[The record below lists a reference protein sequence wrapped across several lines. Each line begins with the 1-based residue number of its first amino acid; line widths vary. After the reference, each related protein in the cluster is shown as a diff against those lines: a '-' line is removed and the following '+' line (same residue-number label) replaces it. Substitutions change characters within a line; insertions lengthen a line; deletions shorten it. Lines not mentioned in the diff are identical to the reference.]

1 MCKVDKGK
9 ETEDLIESICHTMF
23 LSDFTVRNPK
33 YKKSSGR
40 EKEAA
45 DFLIPFDDYL
55 LAFQVKSKSELKS
68 AIEKD
73 EKDFERINSKVKE
86 GIVQLNTI
94 KRALK
99 ANHILGMM
107 NSLGINIPFD
117 SKSVKKLTG
126 IVILDLIG
134 EEKFELEERTSIFNG
149 FVYHQEIPVH
159 VFLRAHFD
167 LIATEIDTLP
177 DFINYLDRR
186 EILYSKN
193 KLGPLTSELDLLAI
207 YKTHLQWIKDC
218 INDKCDVLIID
229 GNPWD
234 HYVHKKRNNIE
245 ERNKL
250 NKASYFIDHIIKTMH
265 SSIGFQP
272 DIDHPYKKEK
282 LSPGTIES
290 YWEIIFELSKLT
302 RLQRRSIGD
311 KFIDRMKKAD
321 NAGQG
326 YALMML
332 ENGKALLILS
342 SNKERRER
350 MNLLY
355 DLSAIAYSGL
365 ALRKIIGIA
374 TEPFSRKYQSFDTI
388 LLDDVKFENHDELA
402 QSFKSSFG
410 SPQHFKT
417 SEYKST

>member
-9 ETEDLIESICHTMF
+9 ETEDLIESVCHAMF

-33 YKKSSGR
+33 YNKSRGR

-45 DFLIPFDDYL
+45 DFLVPFYDHL
-55 LAFQVKSKSELKS
+55 LAFQVKTKSELKS

-99 ANHILGMM
+99 ANHILEMK
-107 NSLGINIPFD
+107 NSLGIDIPFD
-117 SKSVKKLTG
+117 SKSVNKLTG

-134 EEKFELEERTSIFNG
+134 EENYKPEERTNIFNG
-149 FVYHQEIPVH
+149 FLYHQKIPVH
-159 VFLRAHFD
+159 VFLRENFD
-167 LIATEIDTLP
+167 LIATEIDTIP
-177 DFINYLDRR
+177 DFIKYLDHR
-186 EILYSKN
+186 EVLHSEH
-193 KLGPLTSELDLLAI
+193 KLGPLTSELDFLAI
-207 YKTHLQWIKDC
+207 YKTNPKLITDC
-218 INDKCDVLIID
+218 VEGNCDGLIIE
-229 GNPWD
+229 GEPWD
-234 HYVHKKRNNIE
+234 HYIDAKRNIIE

-250 NKASYFIDHIIKTMH
+250 NKASYFIDHIINTIH
-265 SSIGFQP
+265 SSIGFKP
-272 DIDHPYKKEK
+272 GIEHPYKKEN

-290 YWEIIFELSKLT
+290 YWGTIFELSKLT

-311 KFIDRMKKAD
+311 KFIDKMKKAD
-321 NAGQG
+321 NTGQG

-342 SNKERRER
+342 SNKERQKR
-350 MNLLY
+350 MDLLY

-410 SPQHFKT
+410 SPQHFET